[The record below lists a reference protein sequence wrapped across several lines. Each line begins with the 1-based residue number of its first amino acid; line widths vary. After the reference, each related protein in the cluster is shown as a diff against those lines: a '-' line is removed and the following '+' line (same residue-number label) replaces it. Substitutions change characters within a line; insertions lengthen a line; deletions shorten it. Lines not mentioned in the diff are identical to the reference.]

1 MTRAPDPQSSAAE
14 AETETASNSA
24 DAQNAAQAAEI
35 ADAAGAVDDA
45 NGPNPSKA
53 GLAVKSADVTDDRMQ
68 RSVAPH
74 AVFIDDDD
82 ELRRAAQQTLKL
94 HGISVAA
101 HASARAALPAL
112 DRHFDGVVVT
122 DIRMPDID
130 GLELFQRLRAID
142 PDIPVILITGHGDI
156 ATAVQCM
163 REGAYDFLSKPY
175 PADRL
180 VAAIS
185 HAAEKRRLVLE
196 NRRLREAAFAV
207 EADEVPFIGTTPAM
221 QRIKQTLRHIADA
234 DVDVLVEGETGTGKE
249 VVATA
254 LHRLS
259 RRRHRALVAINC
271 GALPES
277 VIESELF
284 GHEAGAFT
292 GAQKKRIGR
301 IEHASGGTLFLD
313 EIESMPLAVQV
324 KLLRVLESRQIT
336 PLGSNE
342 VRNLDLRVVAATKED
357 LGSPAIRAK
366 FREDL
371 FYRLNVVTIR
381 LPPLRERREDIPL
394 LFAHYLGHASRRF
407 QRDIPDMPASIR
419 QHLMTHDW
427 PGNVRELAHFAERF
441 VLGVLNSPAPES
453 TPTQGGSLSLPERME
468 QVEAQIIRDALTAHR
483 GDIKATLEALGIPRK
498 TFYDKLQRHGI
509 DRQEYVGGPRSPL

>member
-1 MTRAPDPQSSAAE
+1 MIQNPDTFPY
-14 AETETASNSA
+14 
-24 DAQNAAQAAEI
+24 
-35 ADAAGAVDDA
+35 AGPA
-45 NGPNPSKA
+45 
-53 GLAVKSADVTDDRMQ
+53 LDDREPA
-68 RSVAPH
+68 APH
-74 AVFIDDDD
+74 VVFIDDDED
-82 ELRRAAQQTLKL
+82 LRRANVQTLKL
-94 HGISVAA
+94 HGMTVDA
-101 HASARAALPAL
+101 HGTARSALPAL
-112 DRHFDGVVVT
+112 HRDFDGVVVT

-130 GLELFQRLRAID
+130 GLQLFNRLRAID
-142 PDIPVILITGHGDI
+142 PELPVILITGHGDI

-163 REGAYDFLSKPY
+163 REGAYDFLAKPY
-175 PADRL
+175 APDRL
-180 VAAIS
+180 TTAIL

-196 NRRLREAAFAV
+196 NRRLRDAAFAV
-207 EADEVPFIGTTPAM
+207 QADEVPFIGATPAM
-221 QRIKQTLRHIADA
+221 QRIKETLRHIADA

-259 RRRHRALVAINC
+259 RRRHRELVAINC
-271 GALPES
+271 GALPET

-292 GAQKKRIGR
+292 GAQKKRVGR

-357 LGSPAIRAK
+357 LGSPAIRTK

-381 LPPLRERREDIPL
+381 IPPLRERRDDIPL

-407 QRDIPDMPASIR
+407 HRDIPEMPAAIN
-419 QHLMTHDW
+419 QHVMTHDW
-427 PGNVRELAHFAERF
+427 PGNVRELAHFAERV
-441 VLGVLNSPAPES
+441 VLGVLNMPES
-453 TPTQGGSLSLPERME
+453 GATQQKQEALSLPERME
-468 QVEAQIIRDALTAHR
+468 SLEAQLIRDALAANQ
-483 GDIKATLEALGIPRK
+483 GDIKATLETLGIPRK

-509 DRQEYVGGPRSPL
+509 DRQQYLANS

>member
-1 MTRAPDPQSSAAE
+1 MIQNP
-14 AETETASNSA
+14 ETFPYT
-24 DAQNAAQAAEI
+24 
-35 ADAAGAVDDA
+35 
-45 NGPNPSKA
+45 GPA
-53 GLAVKSADVTDDRMQ
+53 LDDREPA
-68 RSVAPH
+68 APH
-74 AVFIDDDD
+74 VVFIDDDED
-82 ELRRAAQQTLKL
+82 LRRANVQTLKL
-94 HGISVAA
+94 HGMTVDA
-101 HASARAALPAL
+101 HGTARSALPAL
-112 DRHFDGVVVT
+112 HRDFDGVVVT

-130 GLELFQRLRAID
+130 GLQLFNRLRAID
-142 PDIPVILITGHGDI
+142 PELPVILITGHGDI

-163 REGAYDFLSKPY
+163 REGAYDFLAKPY
-175 PADRL
+175 APDRL
-180 VAAIS
+180 TTAIL

-196 NRRLREAAFAV
+196 NRRLRDAAFAV
-207 EADEVPFIGTTPAM
+207 QADEVPFIGATPAM
-221 QRIKQTLRHIADA
+221 QRIKETLRHIADA

-259 RRRHRALVAINC
+259 RRRHRELVAINC
-271 GALPES
+271 GALPET

-292 GAQKKRIGR
+292 GAQKKRVGR

-357 LGSPAIRAK
+357 LGSPAIRTK

-381 LPPLRERREDIPL
+381 IPPLRERRDDIPL

-407 QRDIPDMPASIR
+407 HRDIPEMPAAIN
-419 QHLMTHDW
+419 QHVMTHDW
-427 PGNVRELAHFAERF
+427 PGNVRELAHFAERV
-441 VLGVLNSPAPES
+441 VLGVLNMPES
-453 TPTQGGSLSLPERME
+453 GATQQKQEALSLPERME
-468 QVEAQIIRDALTAHR
+468 SLEAQLIRDALAANQ
-483 GDIKATLEALGIPRK
+483 GDIKATLETLGIPRK

-509 DRQEYVGGPRSPL
+509 DRQQYLANS

>member
-1 MTRAPDPQSSAAE
+1 
-14 AETETASNSA
+14 
-24 DAQNAAQAAEI
+24 
-35 ADAAGAVDDA
+35 
-45 NGPNPSKA
+45 
-53 GLAVKSADVTDDRMQ
+53 
-68 RSVAPH
+68 
-74 AVFIDDDD
+74 VFIDDDE
-82 ELRRAAQQTLKL
+82 ELRRANVQTLKL
-94 HGISVAA
+94 HGMTVDA
-101 HASARAALPAL
+101 HGTARSALPVL
-112 DRHFDGVVVT
+112 HRDFDGVVVT

-130 GLELFQRLRAID
+130 GLQLFHRLRDID
-142 PDIPVILITGHGDI
+142 PELPVILITGHGDI

-163 REGAYDFLSKPY
+163 RDGAYDFLAKPY
-175 PADRL
+175 APDRL
-180 VAAIS
+180 TTAIT

-249 VVATA
+249 VVAMA

-259 RRRHRALVAINC
+259 RRRHRVLVAINC

-357 LGSPAIRAK
+357 LGSPAIRSK

-381 LPPLRERREDIPL
+381 IPPLRERRDDVPL

-407 QRDIPDMPASIR
+407 HRDIPEMPASIK
-419 QHLMTHDW
+419 QYVMTHDW
-427 PGNVRELAHFAERF
+427 PGNVRELAHFAERV
-441 VLGVLNSPAPES
+441 VLGVLNTPAVD
-453 TPTQGGSLSLPERME
+453 TVPTANATQSLPERME
-468 QVEAQIIRDALTAHR
+468 QFEAQLIRDALQTHQ

-509 DRQEYVGGPRSPL
+509 DRQQYLPGQYQAPQHP

>member
-1 MTRAPDPQSSAAE
+1 MNRAPELPPAAP
-14 AETETASNSA
+14 AS
-24 DAQNAAQAAEI
+24 I
-35 ADAAGAVDDA
+35 DDSLRQ
-45 NGPNPSKA
+45 PFSP
-53 GLAVKSADVTDDRMQ
+53 R
-68 RSVAPH
+68 

-82 ELRRAAQQTLKL
+82 ELLRANAQTLKL
-94 HGISVAA
+94 HGIAVDA
-101 HASARAALPAL
+101 HASARSALPAL
-112 DRHFDGVVVT
+112 TRDFDGVVVS
-122 DIRMPDID
+122 DIRMPDMD
-130 GLELFQRLRAID
+130 GLQLFQRLREID

-163 REGAYDFLSKPY
+163 RDGAYDFLAKPY
-175 PADRL
+175 AADRL
-180 VAAIS
+180 ITAIM
-185 HAAEKRRLVLE
+185 HAAEKRHLVLE

-207 EADEVPFIGTTPAM
+207 EADEVPFIGATPAM

-284 GHEAGAFT
+284 GHEPGAFT

-357 LGSPAIRAK
+357 LGNPAIRAK

-381 LPPLRERREDIPL
+381 IPPLRERREDIPL

-407 QRDIPDMPASIR
+407 QRDIPEMPASIK
-419 QHLMTHDW
+419 QHVMTHDW
-427 PGNVRELAHFAERF
+427 PGNVRELAHFAERV
-441 VLGVLNSPAPES
+441 VLGVLN
-453 TPTQGGSLSLPERME
+453 TPVPPTSMAADAEASLPERME
-468 QVEAQIIRDALTAHR
+468 RFEAQLIRETLQAHQ
-483 GDIKATLEALGIPRK
+483 GDIKATLESLGIPRK

-509 DRQEYVGGPRSPL
+509 DRQQYTQQ

>member
-1 MTRAPDPQSSAAE
+1 M
-14 AETETASNSA
+14 
-24 DAQNAAQAAEI
+24 
-35 ADAAGAVDDA
+35 
-45 NGPNPSKA
+45 
-53 GLAVKSADVTDDRMQ
+53 
-68 RSVAPH
+68 
-74 AVFIDDDD
+74 
-82 ELRRAAQQTLKL
+82 
-94 HGISVAA
+94 
-101 HASARAALPAL
+101 
-112 DRHFDGVVVT
+112 T

-130 GLELFQRLRAID
+130 GLQLFHRLRDID
-142 PDIPVILITGHGDI
+142 PELPVILITGHGDI

-163 REGAYDFLSKPY
+163 RDGAYDFLAKPY
-175 PADRL
+175 PPDRL
-180 VAAIS
+180 LTAIT
-185 HAAEKRRLVLE
+185 HAAEKRRLILE

-259 RRRHRALVAINC
+259 RRRHHALVAINC

-284 GHEAGAFT
+284 GHEPGAFT

-336 PLGSNE
+336 PLGSND

-381 LPPLRERREDIPL
+381 IPPLRERRDDIPL

-407 QRDIPDMPASIR
+407 HRDIPEMPASIK
-419 QHLMTHDW
+419 QYVMTHDW
-427 PGNVRELAHFAERF
+427 PGNVRELAHFAERV
-441 VLGVLNSPAPES
+441 VLGVLNSPSPE
-453 TPTQGGSLSLPERME
+453 TPPVHDAMQSLPERIE
-468 QVEAQIIRDALTAHR
+468 HFEAQLIRDALSAHQ
-483 GDIKATLEALGIPRK
+483 GDIKATLESLGIPRK

-509 DRQEYVGGPRSPL
+509 DRQQYLRGPD

>member
-1 MTRAPDPQSSAAE
+1 MIQNPDTFPY
-14 AETETASNSA
+14 
-24 DAQNAAQAAEI
+24 
-35 ADAAGAVDDA
+35 AGPA
-45 NGPNPSKA
+45 
-53 GLAVKSADVTDDRMQ
+53 LDDREPA
-68 RSVAPH
+68 APH
-74 AVFIDDDD
+74 VVFIDDDED
-82 ELRRAAQQTLKL
+82 LRRANVQTLKL
-94 HGISVAA
+94 HGMTVDA
-101 HASARAALPAL
+101 HGTARSALPAL
-112 DRHFDGVVVT
+112 HRDFDGVVVT

-130 GLELFQRLRAID
+130 GLQLFNRLRAID
-142 PDIPVILITGHGDI
+142 PELPVILITGHGDI

-163 REGAYDFLSKPY
+163 REGAYDFLAKPY
-175 PADRL
+175 APDRL
-180 VAAIS
+180 TTAIL

-196 NRRLREAAFAV
+196 NRRLRDAAFAV
-207 EADEVPFIGTTPAM
+207 QADEVPFIGATPAM
-221 QRIKQTLRHIADA
+221 QRIKETLRHIADA

-259 RRRHRALVAINC
+259 RRRHRELVAINC
-271 GALPES
+271 GALPET

-292 GAQKKRIGR
+292 GAQKKRVGR

-357 LGSPAIRAK
+357 LGSPAIRTK

-381 LPPLRERREDIPL
+381 IPPLRERRDDIPL

-407 QRDIPDMPASIR
+407 HRDIPEMPAAIN
-419 QHLMTHDW
+419 QHVMTHDW
-427 PGNVRELAHFAERF
+427 PGNVRELAHFAERV
-441 VLGVLNSPAPES
+441 VLGVLNMPES
-453 TPTQGGSLSLPERME
+453 GATQQKQEALSLPERME
-468 QVEAQIIRDALTAHR
+468 SLEAKLIRDALAANQ
-483 GDIKATLEALGIPRK
+483 GDIKATLETLGIPRK

-509 DRQEYVGGPRSPL
+509 DRQQYLANS

>member
-1 MTRAPDPQSSAAE
+1 MTRAPELPSA
-14 AETETASNSA
+14 TAASIG
-24 DAQNAAQAAEI
+24 D
-35 ADAAGAVDDA
+35 
-45 NGPNPSKA
+45 
-53 GLAVKSADVTDDRMQ
+53 GLRQPFSPRT
-68 RSVAPH
+68 
-74 AVFIDDDD
+74 VFIDDDED
-82 ELRRAAQQTLKL
+82 LLRANAQTLKL
-94 HGISVAA
+94 HGIAVDA

-112 DRHFDGVVVT
+112 NRDFDGVVVS
-122 DIRMPDID
+122 DIRMPDMD
-130 GLELFQRLRAID
+130 GLQLFQRLRDID

-163 REGAYDFLSKPY
+163 HDGAYDFLAKPY
-175 PADRL
+175 AADRL
-180 VAAIS
+180 ITAIL
-185 HAAEKRRLVLE
+185 HAAEKRHLVLE

-207 EADEVPFIGTTPAM
+207 EEDEVAFIGTTPAM

-234 DVDVLVEGETGTGKE
+234 DVDVLIEGETGTGKE

-259 RRRHRALVAINC
+259 RRRHHALVAINC

-381 LPPLRERREDIPL
+381 IPPLRERRDDIPL

-407 QRDIPDMPASIR
+407 QRDIPDMPASIK
-419 QHLMTHDW
+419 QHVLTHDW
-427 PGNVRELAHFAERF
+427 PGNVRELAHFAERV
-441 VLGVLNSPAPES
+441 VLGVLNTPPPPTAAAPGA
-453 TPTQGGSLSLPERME
+453 TDSLPERME
-468 QVEAQIIRDALTAHR
+468 RFEAQLIRDALQTHQ
-483 GDIKATLEALGIPRK
+483 GDIKSTLESLGIPRK

-509 DRQEYVGGPRSPL
+509 DRQQYTQP

>member
-1 MTRAPDPQSSAAE
+1 M
-14 AETETASNSA
+14 
-24 DAQNAAQAAEI
+24 
-35 ADAAGAVDDA
+35 
-45 NGPNPSKA
+45 
-53 GLAVKSADVTDDRMQ
+53 
-68 RSVAPH
+68 
-74 AVFIDDDD
+74 DDD
-82 ELRRAAQQTLKL
+82 EDLRRANVQTLKL
-94 HGISVAA
+94 HGMTVDA
-101 HASARAALPAL
+101 HNSARSALPTL
-112 DRHFDGVVVT
+112 HRGFDGVVVT

-130 GLELFQRLRAID
+130 GLQLFRRLRDID
-142 PDIPVILITGHGDI
+142 PELPVILITGHGDI

-163 REGAYDFLSKPY
+163 RDGAYDFLAKPY
-175 PADRL
+175 APDRL
-180 VAAIS
+180 TTAIL
-185 HAAEKRRLVLE
+185 HASEKRRLVLE

-207 EADEVPFIGTTPAM
+207 EADEVPFIGSTPAM
-221 QRIKQTLRHIADA
+221 QRIKETLRHIADA
-234 DVDVLVEGETGTGKE
+234 NVDVLVEGETGTGKE

-259 RRRHRALVAINC
+259 RRRHRSLVAINC

-357 LGSPAIRAK
+357 LGDPSIRGK

-381 LPPLRERREDIPL
+381 IPPLRERREDIPL

-407 QRDIPDMPASIR
+407 QRDIPDIPSSIT
-419 QHLMTHDW
+419 QHVMTHAW
-427 PGNVRELAHFAERF
+427 PGNVRELAHFAERL
-441 VLGVLNSPAPES
+441 VLGVPDTVKSSPVPAPDNKQ
-453 TPTQGGSLSLPERME
+453 TLPERME
-468 QVEAQIIRDALTAHR
+468 QFEAQLIRDALQIHQ
-483 GDIKATLEALGIPRK
+483 GDIKATLESLGIPRK

-509 DRQEYVGGPRSPL
+509 DRQQYLSAS

>member
-1 MTRAPDPQSSAAE
+1 M
-14 AETETASNSA
+14 
-24 DAQNAAQAAEI
+24 
-35 ADAAGAVDDA
+35 
-45 NGPNPSKA
+45 
-53 GLAVKSADVTDDRMQ
+53 
-68 RSVAPH
+68 
-74 AVFIDDDD
+74 FIDDDE
-82 ELRRAAQQTLKL
+82 ELRRANVQTLKL
-94 HGISVAA
+94 HGMTVDA
-101 HASARAALPAL
+101 HGTARSALPVL
-112 DRHFDGVVVT
+112 HRDFDGVVVT

-130 GLELFQRLRAID
+130 GLQLFHRLRDID
-142 PDIPVILITGHGDI
+142 PELPVILITGHGDI

-163 REGAYDFLSKPY
+163 RDGAYDFLAKPY
-175 PADRL
+175 APDRL
-180 VAAIS
+180 TTAIT

-249 VVATA
+249 VVAMA

-357 LGSPAIRAK
+357 LGSPAIRSK

-381 LPPLRERREDIPL
+381 IPPLRERRDDIPL

-407 QRDIPDMPASIR
+407 HRDIPEMPASIK
-419 QHLMTHDW
+419 QYVMTHDW
-427 PGNVRELAHFAERF
+427 PGNVRELAHFAERV
-441 VLGVLNSPAPES
+441 VLGVLNTPAVD
-453 TPTQGGSLSLPERME
+453 TVPTANATQSLPERME
-468 QVEAQIIRDALTAHR
+468 QFEAQLIRDALQTHQ

-509 DRQEYVGGPRSPL
+509 DRQQYLRGPYQAPQHP

>member
-1 MTRAPDPQSSAAE
+1 MAPTPERPLSAPA
-14 AETETASNSA
+14 AA
-24 DAQNAAQAAEI
+24 DDSLRQ
-35 ADAAGAVDDA
+35 
-45 NGPNPSKA
+45 PF
-53 GLAVKSADVTDDRMQ
+53 R
-68 RSVAPH
+68 PH
-74 AVFIDDDD
+74 AVFIDDDE
-82 ELRRAAQQTLKL
+82 ELRRANAQTLKL
-94 HGISVAA
+94 HGISVDA
-101 HASARAALPAL
+101 HASARSALPAL
-112 DRHFDGVVVT
+112 TREFDGVVVS
-122 DIRMPDID
+122 DIRMPDMD
-130 GLELFQRLRAID
+130 GLQLFRRVRDID
-142 PDIPVILITGHGDI
+142 PDIPVIFITGHGDI

-163 REGAYDFLSKPY
+163 RDGAYDFLAKPY
-175 PADRL
+175 AADRL
-180 VAAIS
+180 ITAIA
-185 HAAEKRRLVLE
+185 HAAEKRHLVLE

-259 RRRHRALVAINC
+259 RRRDRPLVAINC

-336 PLGSNE
+336 PLGSND

-381 LPPLRERREDIPL
+381 IPPLRERREDIPL

-407 QRDIPDMPASIR
+407 QRDIPEMPASIK
-419 QHLMTHDW
+419 QHVMTHDW
-427 PGNVRELAHFAERF
+427 PGNVRELAHFAERV
-441 VLGVLNSPAPES
+441 VLGVLNAPAPEAAAAAAA
-453 TPTQGGSLSLPERME
+453 QSLPERME
-468 QVEAQIIRDALTAHR
+468 RFEAQLIREALEAHQ
-483 GDIKATLEALGIPRK
+483 GDIKATLETLGIPRK

-509 DRQEYVGGPRSPL
+509 DRQQYLPQ